1 MAAEYLTY
9 AYGVSQLLTFF
20 VYIPHLLTVLRSEK
34 ADAINVPAQL
44 SFFVIGAIAALYMIV
59 VNGDVLATMVICGH
73 IVVGNLSTALIA
85 IYKQRKG
92 ENAQGSAA
100 SQKEDT

>member
-1 MAAEYLTY
+1 MGAEFLTY
-9 AYGVSQLLTFF
+9 LYGISQLLTFF

-59 VNGDVLATMVICGH
+59 VNGDVLATLVICGH
-73 IVVGNLSTALIA
+73 IIVGNLSTAVIA
-85 IYKQRKG
+85 IYKQRKVD
-92 ENAQGSAA
+92 NAQGSAT
-100 SQKEDT
+100 SQEKNT